1 MEFYEA
7 LRRYRKGKI
16 SYERLHKEYLNEI
29 DPYKKIWG
37 DWKGGRSILR
47 RIVDKSVEKCL
58 VVECDNPAS
67 GSVSINFPIDR
78 FDVASIP
85 YKYLH
90 IFENRLE
97 KASINYFDVVS
108 FSRKY
113 KGRILNQQTLAE
125 MQEELYKIENERRL
139 INSDIGDMTV
149 SKTLE
154 LAFGLDIPVGYR
166 KHLMDEM
173 SKVVGNI
180 TPPPRC
186 SS

>member
-67 GSVSINFPIDR
+67 GSVSINFPI
-78 FDVASIP
+78 
-85 YKYLH
+85 
-90 IFENRLE
+90 
-97 KASINYFDVVS
+97 
-108 FSRKY
+108 
-113 KGRILNQQTLAE
+113 
-125 MQEELYKIENERRL
+125 ER
-139 INSDIGDMTV
+139 NDQ
-149 SKTLE
+149 
-154 LAFGLDIPVGYR
+154 
-166 KHLMDEM
+166 
-173 SKVVGNI
+173 
-180 TPPPRC
+180 
-186 SS
+186 